1 MSGSRWKRQER
12 EIAALVGSHR
22 NPNTGEHRS
31 DIDTPAFAYE
41 VKTRL
46 SLPGWLKAAVQQA
59 VRAAQ
64 DGQTGVVVLS
74 EVSQGRKAERY
85 AVIRLVDWLQWHRDT
100 PVLEEP

>member
-1 MSGSRWKRQER
+1 MSTGRWKRQER
-12 EIAALVGSHR
+12 EIAGLVGSRR
-22 NPNTGEHRS
+22 NPNTGEYRS

-41 VKTRL
+41 VKTRKEI
-46 SLPGWLKAAVQQA
+46 PGWLKAAVQQA

-85 AVIRLVDWLQWHRDT
+85 AVLRLNDWLHWHK
-100 PVLEEP
+100 

>member
-12 EIAALVGSHR
+12 EIADLVGSHR

-41 VKTRL
+41 VKTRKE
-46 SLPGWLKAAVQQA
+46 LPGWLKAAVQQA
-59 VRAAQ
+59 CRAAQ

-74 EVSQGRKAERY
+74 EVSQGKKAERY
-85 AVIRLVDWLQWHRDT
+85 AVLRLSDWLQWHHDT
-100 PVLEEP
+100 PVLEG